1 MSDALAGLKVLDVS
15 TLFAGPLAATML
27 GDFGADIIKVEHP
40 RGDPV
45 RSHGASKDGVG
56 LWAKVVN
63 RNKRGIT
70 LYLGSPEGQDVF
82 RRLVADAD
90 VVIENFR
97 PGTLERWGLGYPEL
111 SADNPGLVLARVTG
125 FGQIGPYAG
134 RPGFGTL
141 AEAMSGFAA
150 ITGEPD
156 GPPTLPPF
164 GLADGIAALAA
175 AFATMTALRAR
186 ETTGRGQVI
195 DLAIIEPILTLL
207 GPQPTVWDALQQIQE
222 RSGNRSANNAPRNTY
237 LTKDGRWVA
246 VSTSAQSIAERVMR
260 LVGRPELTEEP
271 WFASGGERAKHADVL
286 DEAVASWVA
295 RHDRDEVVLR
305 LRGGA
310 GGGRPDLRR
319 PRRRG
324 RPAVPGAGLARPGP
338 RPRARLGAH
347 AERPLPAL
355 RDAGADHQRRPRPR
369 AAHGGGAGRDR
380 DRRRPGGRAAA
391 PGGGVS
397 VPRSWL
403 YVPGHRP
410 DRVRKALAS
419 AADAVVV
426 DLEDAVPAAA
436 KDEARRSTVAL
447 LRDRP
452 ADWPPVWVRVNPPT
466 EAVGRADVD
475 ALAGM
480 PVDGLR
486 LPRCEDPAVVHA
498 VAEQTGHDLYLLLET
513 ARGLLAARGAGRRAY
528 RRSGVLA
535 SASRTSPPTS
545 WSRPTRGWTGP
556 GATSSP
562 RPAPPGSGRRSRACG
577 RASGT
582 STACAPPAT
591 TGLAMGFFGRSVV
604 HPSQIPVVHEVFTPS
619 PEEVAEARAVLAT
632 GAEARAQGEVAALDA
647 QGRFVDPAVEARARV
662 VLDRIPVDRD
672 VDLDPKGQS

>member
-27 GDFGADIIKVEHP
+27 GDFGADVVKVEHP

-56 LWAKVVN
+56 LWGKVVG

-111 SADNPGLVLARVTG
+111 AKDNPGLVLTRVTG

-186 ETTGRGQVI
+186 ETTGRGQVV

-207 GPQPTVWDALQQIQE
+207 GPQPTVWDALGQVQE
-222 RSGNRSANNAPRNTY
+222 RTGNRSANNAPRNTY

-295 RHDRDEVVLR
+295 RHDRDEVVRAFEEAHAAVAPIYDVRDVVADPQFQALGSLVRVPDPELGSVLMQNVLFR
-305 LRGGA
+305 LSETPGRITSA
-310 GGGRPDLRR
+310 GPALGQHTEEVLAEIGIDAEQVAELRR
-319 PRRRG
+319 QG
-324 RPAVPGAGLARPGP
+324 AV
-338 RPRARLGAH
+338 
-347 AERPLPAL
+347 
-355 RDAGADHQRRPRPR
+355 
-369 AAHGGGAGRDR
+369 
-380 DRRRPGGRAAA
+380 
-391 PGGGVS
+391 
-397 VPRSWL
+397 
-403 YVPGHRP
+403 
-410 DRVRKALAS
+410 
-419 AADAVVV
+419 
-426 DLEDAVPAAA
+426 
-436 KDEARRSTVAL
+436 
-447 LRDRP
+447 
-452 ADWPPVWVRVNPPT
+452 
-466 EAVGRADVD
+466 
-475 ALAGM
+475 
-480 PVDGLR
+480 
-486 LPRCEDPAVVHA
+486 
-498 VAEQTGHDLYLLLET
+498 
-513 ARGLLAARGAGRRAY
+513 
-528 RRSGVLA
+528 
-535 SASRTSPPTS
+535 
-545 WSRPTRGWTGP
+545 
-556 GATSSP
+556 
-562 RPAPPGSGRRSRACG
+562 
-577 RASGT
+577 
-582 STACAPPAT
+582 
-591 TGLAMGFFGRSVV
+591 
-604 HPSQIPVVHEVFTPS
+604 
-619 PEEVAEARAVLAT
+619 
-632 GAEARAQGEVAALDA
+632 
-647 QGRFVDPAVEARARV
+647 
-662 VLDRIPVDRD
+662 
-672 VDLDPKGQS
+672 